1 MVGTG
6 ESGGAGERWIEDGP
20 ELALGVPGFYLRP
33 DYHEV
38 LSWLRRNEPVF
49 PTADGMVAVSRYED
63 VRDISRDPERF
74 VSGRGVLIN
83 DPLRDV
89 GSGGLGAFSILHL
102 DPPVHAAY
110 RSVVNR
116 LFTPRSVAPLEERIR
131 EVVRGALDA
140 VPDDEPLDLVDLL
153 AAPIPIAVIA
163 ELLGMDGTDGEQLR
177 RWSDATIETAD
188 GPPGGSADG
197 MGELLG
203 FLADRVRSSA
213 SDGEG
218 LAGMLATTPV
228 GDRLLD
234 EGEVIGFLLTL
245 LVAGNETTRTLLSG
259 GVEALARHPDQQ
271 MALAADR
278 SLLAPAVEEMLR
290 WVTPIQAFGRTAVVD
305 VELAG
310 TPVAAGTFLV
320 MLYASANRDEAVF
333 GPDAGRFDVRRRTT
347 PPQLAFG
354 FGEHS
359 CLGASLARLEARVFF
374 EELLARHPRFTLA
387 GAPTYTASTLVNGAR
402 TLPVLLGG

>member
-1 MVGTG
+1 M
-6 ESGGAGERWIEDGP
+6 GGSVAWDDGDGP
-20 ELALGVPGFYLRP
+20 DIRLGIPGFYLRP
-33 DYHEV
+33 DYHDV
-38 LSWLRRNEPVF
+38 LTWLRRNAPVH
-49 PTADGMVAVSRYED
+49 TTGDGLVALSRYED
-63 VRDISRDPERF
+63 VRDVSRDPGRF

-83 DPLRDV
+83 DPLRDA

-102 DPPVHAAY
+102 DPPLHAAY

-116 LFTPRSVAPLEERIR
+116 LFTPRSVAPLEARIR
-131 EVVRGALDA
+131 SVVRGALDT
-140 VPDDEPLDLVDLL
+140 VSLDGPVDLVDTL

-163 ELLGMDGTDGEQLR
+163 ELLGVDGSDGEQLR
-177 RWSDATIETAD
+177 RWSDATIEAAD
-188 GPPGGSADG
+188 VPSGEQAAK
-197 MGELLG
+197 MGELLR

-213 SDGEG
+213 ADPRG
-218 LAGMLATTPV
+218 LLGVLRSTPV

-234 EGEVIGFLLTL
+234 EGELTGFLLTL

-259 GVEALARHPDQQ
+259 GAEALARHPEQQ
-271 MALAADR
+271 SALVEDP

-290 WVTPIQAFGRTAVVD
+290 WVTPIQAFGRTAAVD
-305 VELAG
+305 VVLAG

-333 GPDAGRFDVRRRTT
+333 GPDAGRFDVRRRSTA
-347 PPQLAFG
+347 PHLAFG

-374 EELLARHPRFTLA
+374 EELLARHPRFRLA
-387 GAPTYTASTLVNGAR
+387 GEPTYTSSTLVSGAR
-402 TLPVLLGG
+402 TLPVALAG

>member
-1 MVGTG
+1 MVGTM
-6 ESGGAGERWIEDGP
+6 ESGGAGERWGADGP

-38 LSWLRRNEPVF
+38 LSWLRSNAPVF
-49 PTADGMVAVSRYED
+49 ATEDGTVAVTRYEEIRD
-63 VRDISRDPERF
+63 VSRDPERF

-83 DPLRDV
+83 DPLRDLD
-89 GSGGLGAFSILHL
+89 GGGLGAFSILHL
-102 DPPVHAAY
+102 DPPIHAAY

-116 LFTPRSVAPLEERIR
+116 LFTPRSVAPLEARIR
-131 EVVRGALDA
+131 EVVRTALDA
-140 VPDDEPLDLVDLL
+140 VPDDEPFDLVDHL

-163 ELLGMDGTDGEQLR
+163 ELLGMDGSDGERLR
-177 RWSDATIETAD
+177 RWSDATIESAD
-188 GPPGGSADG
+188 GLSGGSPDG

-203 FLADRVRSSA
+203 FLADHVRSSA
-213 SDGEG
+213 SGGEG
-218 LAGMLATTPV
+218 LAEVLCTTPV

-271 MALAADR
+271 AALAADR
-278 SLLAPAVEEMLR
+278 ALLAPAVEEMLR

-310 TPVAAGTFLV
+310 TPVREGTFLV

-333 GPDAGRFDVRRRTT
+333 GPDAGRFDVRRRTAT
-347 PPQLAFG
+347 PQLAFG

-374 EELLARHPRFTLA
+374 DELMARHPRFTLA
-387 GAPTYTASTLVNGAR
+387 GEPTYTASTLVNGAR
-402 TLPVLLGG
+402 TLPVLLAG